1 MYFTFLGL
9 FFRRNVLKYSKIFI
23 KGQAGTIF
31 LGTNHMNVLKERIL
45 KDGKVYPGHIL
56 KVDGFLNHQIDVK
69 LLMDMADMFYDRFKD
84 KNVTKILTIEASG
97 IAIAT
102 IIAQRFGV
110 PLVFAKK
117 SKTKNIAGDVYTSKV
132 ESYTHGTVY
141 DIVVSREYIHPDDNI
156 LLVDDFLAMGNAL
169 FGLIN
174 LVEQADASL
183 AGVAI
188 AIEKGFQGGGEK
200 VRSQGIDVYSLAIVD
215 EMTDDGEITF
225 RD

>member
-1 MYFTFLGL
+1 
-9 FFRRNVLKYSKIFI
+9 
-23 KGQAGTIF
+23 
-31 LGTNHMNVLKERIL
+31 MNVVEERVL

-56 KVDGFLNHQIDVK
+56 KVDGFLNHRIDVK
-69 LLMDMADMFYDRFKD
+69 LLMEMADLVYEHFKD
-84 KNVTKILTIEASG
+84 KEITKILTIEASG

-141 DIVVSREYIHPDDNI
+141 DIIVSREYLDSSDKV

-169 FGLIN
+169 MGLMK
-174 LVEQADASL
+174 LVEDADASL
-183 AGVAI
+183 TGIAI
-188 AIEKGFQGGGEK
+188 AIEKGFQGGGDKIREM
-200 VRSQGIDVYSLAIVD
+200 GADLYSVAVID
-215 EMTDDGEITF
+215 EMTDDGKFIF
-225 RD
+225 RK

>member
-1 MYFTFLGL
+1 
-9 FFRRNVLKYSKIFI
+9 
-23 KGQAGTIF
+23 
-31 LGTNHMNVLKERIL
+31 MNVVEERVL

-56 KVDGFLNHQIDVK
+56 KVDGFLNHRIDVK
-69 LLMDMADMFYDRFKD
+69 LLMEMADLVYEHFKD
-84 KNVTKILTIEASG
+84 KEITKILTIEASG

-141 DIVVSREYIHPDDNI
+141 DIIVSREYLDSSDKV

-169 FGLIN
+169 MGLMK
-174 LVEQADASL
+174 LVEDADASL
-183 AGVAI
+183 TGIAI
-188 AIEKGFQGGGEK
+188 AIEKGFQGGGDKIREM
-200 VRSQGIDVYSLAIVD
+200 GADLYSVAVID
-215 EMTDDGEITF
+215 EMTDDGKIIF
-225 RD
+225 RK

>member
-1 MYFTFLGL
+1 
-9 FFRRNVLKYSKIFI
+9 
-23 KGQAGTIF
+23 
-31 LGTNHMNVLKERIL
+31 MNVVEERIL

-56 KVDGFLNHQIDVK
+56 KVDGFLNHRIDVK
-69 LLMDMADMFYDRFKD
+69 LLMEMADLVYEHFKD
-84 KNVTKILTIEASG
+84 KEITKILTIEASG

-141 DIVVSREYIHPDDNI
+141 DIIVSREYLDSSDKV

-169 FGLIN
+169 MGLMK
-174 LVEQADASL
+174 LVEDADASL
-183 AGVAI
+183 TGIAI
-188 AIEKGFQGGGEK
+188 AIEKGFQGGGDKIREM
-200 VRSQGIDVYSLAIVD
+200 GADLYSVAVID
-215 EMTDDGEITF
+215 EMTDDGKIIF
-225 RD
+225 RK